1 MSEKLKRIV
10 AAARDT
16 VIGMHARAFPRVFSR
31 IGRVIVLW
39 AKLAWTPSFQVPPIA
54 AHGGK
59 LKMIE
64 KKKKETIDRKIKIF
78 FPCMLPRYLV
88 EWHRIRI
95 CTVFYD
101 KHRKF

>member
-64 KKKKETIDRKIKIF
+64 KKKKKQSIEK
-78 FPCMLPRYLV
+78 
-88 EWHRIRI
+88 
-95 CTVFYD
+95 
-101 KHRKF
+101 